1 MSRPGH
7 GGGWRGGGAPRRP
20 GRPGFRQQGPGGKP
34 RPMPLP
40 DGRCNPLCPYFRC
53 LNNALTIVRRPSH
66 GRMHR
71 VAYCR
76 WIGDECIG
84 GSCQYASC
92 ALKALLPDGTCLYA
106 KEKGK
111 KGKEEEL
118 EAVEKELQK
127 EEEEMSKVERLMK
140 RRGYM
145 LDEEF

>member
-1 MSRPGH
+1 MSYRP
-7 GGGWRGGGAPRRP
+7 GWRGGRREPRRGGGRGRGP
-20 GRPGFRQQGPGGKP
+20 GGGKP

-66 GRMHR
+66 GRMIR

-92 ALKALLPDGTCLYA
+92 AAKALLPDGTCLFA
-106 KEKGK
+106 KEKES
-111 KGKEEEL
+111 GKETRL
-118 EAVEKELQK
+118 EDLEKELMK

-140 RRGYM
+140 RRGYG
-145 LDEEF
+145 LEDEI